1 MSELECKVP
10 EIVVP
15 DDIISAVENE
25 LFAST
30 SVETLS
36 CLFWVSWVSLL
47 FYKGAL

>member
-1 MSELECKVP
+1 MSMSELECKVP

-30 SVETLS
+30 SVETFSYILGFLS
-36 CLFWVSWVSLL
+36 FLIVI
-47 FYKGAL
+47 